1 MFSPL
6 STVSTSCT
14 LTTPSSTAYTM
25 SPTLTFRA
33 GTSAMQP
40 PDWRTWM
47 RCCGVNSM
55 QPENRHIRE
64 TSTHLQIAHQK
75 CSAAVLPRKMRKGLH
90 HWVLIQHMPV
100 VIVVLDKVVA
110 CHVRLYESEP
120 AILHLDDPTRQKSEV
135 TLRQLLI
142 ELARNIPAEGLC
154 LQRTIRASTNQIP
167 FFPSWIIKKSQVSTP
182 RVRACK
188 LAMLSSKY
196 ASRLARFL
204 KNLTTSPS
212 LQSSLHAK
220 YTLRVGWGGSV
231 LCSERD
237 ARGAGM
243 GPQATRHLRREPC
256 IDYGSNLRCAPSS
269 SCCRSM
275 RYVR

>member
-1 MFSPL
+1 
-6 STVSTSCT
+6 
-14 LTTPSSTAYTM
+14 
-25 SPTLTFRA
+25 
-33 GTSAMQP
+33 
-40 PDWRTWM
+40 
-47 RCCGVNSM
+47 
-55 QPENRHIRE
+55 
-64 TSTHLQIAHQK
+64 
-75 CSAAVLPRKMRKGLH
+75 MRKGLH

-220 YTLRVGWGGSV
+220 YTLRVGWGGCEWLV
-231 LCSERD
+231 LRTGYKGHRHGAASNPASSTGTLHRLRSKPAVCALVQLLPFD
-237 ARGAGM
+237 AIC
-243 GPQATRHLRREPC
+243 PLRALPYFCPC
-256 IDYGSNLRCAPSS
+256 AEL
-269 SCCRSM
+269 
-275 RYVR
+275 